1 MAAVVGDPRNR
12 SRTGMGMFRP
22 GSPFAS
28 DAGVAILNGKRD
40 PALARKLIG
49 ESGYRGEEVVL
60 MIPEVPEYRAMGEV
74 SAAVGPD
81 APAYRTGL
89 AGFLRA
95 PITALWNVRR
105 T

>member
-1 MAAVVGDPRNR
+1 
-12 SRTGMGMFRP
+12 MGVFTP

-28 DAGVAILNGKRD
+28 DAGMAILNGKRD

-49 ESGYRGEEVVL
+49 ESGYKGEKVVL
-60 MIPEVPEYRAMGEV
+60 MY
-74 SAAVGPD
+74 
-81 APAYRTGL
+81 AYRTGL